1 MPELAASNVLTVVA
15 EIAIALAGFAGIVGA
30 FRQRGLEAFE
40 PHEAL
45 RLHYMLLVACETLD
59 AALLPFVPHDL
70 ATSPTRTWALSSAVL
85 AVGLLGHLLLLCRRT
100 LPHRPQLSRVW
111 FGVCLVGSVL
121 AGLLVAANALGG
133 LGDPGPGPYLA
144 GLGWKLFYAMSIFV
158 QLVLSPF
165 ASLG

>member
-40 PHEAL
+40 PHDVL
-45 RLHYMLLVACETLD
+45 RLRYMLLVACGTLG
-59 AALLPFVPHDL
+59 AALLPFVPYYL
-70 ATSPTRTWALSSAVL
+70 AASPTRTWAVSSAVL
-85 AVGLLGHLLLLCRRT
+85 AVGLLGHLLLLSRTT

-111 FGVCLVGSVL
+111 FGIYLIGSML

-144 GLGWKLFYAMSIFV
+144 GLGWMLFYATSIFV
-158 QLVLSPF
+158 RLVLSPF
-165 ASLG
+165 ASRG